1 MTERELDEIRA
12 QAAQA
17 AGELMDAA
25 GMEPG
30 QVLVV
35 LYDSNSRHK

>member
-25 GMEPG
+25 GMEPI
-30 QVLVV
+30 QTFLVG
-35 LYDSNSRHK
+35 YTGYA